1 MSFRL
6 RWTQEAT
13 ETFQE
18 LQQAAE
24 RAAQTRLKAPKAGSG
39 KKKRKSSKQ
48 EGLFKQVAKAV
59 QLLADNP
66 RHSSL
71 NTHEYESLDHP
82 FDPNG
87 KVFEAYAQSRTPG
100 AYRIFWCYGPEKGD
114 ITIIAI
120 TPHP

>member
-6 RWTQEAT
+6 RWTSEAT
-13 ETFQE
+13 ATFQE

-24 RAAQTRLKAPKAGSG
+24 RAVQARLNGPKAGG
-39 KKKRKSSKQ
+39 KKTKSSKQ

-59 QLLADNP
+59 RLLAENP
-66 RHSSL
+66 RHDGL
-71 NTHEYESLDHP
+71 NTHEYGSLDHP
-82 FDPNG
+82 FEKNG
-87 KVFEAYAQSRTPG
+87 KVFEAYAQNRTPG
-100 AYRIFWCYGPEKGD
+100 AYRVFWCYRPDKGD